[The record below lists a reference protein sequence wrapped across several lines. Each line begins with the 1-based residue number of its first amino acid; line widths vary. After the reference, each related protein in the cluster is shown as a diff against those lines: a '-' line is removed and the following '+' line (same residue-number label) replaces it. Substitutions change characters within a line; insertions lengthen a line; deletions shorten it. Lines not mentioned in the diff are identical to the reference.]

1 MEHDEMNLRTAAH
14 VTGKSTHILR
24 RAMIAG
30 RLAHRRKG
38 EGPSSQYLTTAEAL
52 MAAGFPL
59 IRSPH
64 DPIEVNAADVAP
76 GKLDDAVTIARL
88 EAQLEAANDKL
99 AFTEATL
106 NAHIARTDATL
117 DALLKALNQA
127 MLLPGGREAVPTSAP
142 DKGEEIQTPTRRTLW
157 GRRGRQ

>member
-52 MAAGFPL
+52 IAAGFPL

-64 DPIEVNAADVAP
+64 DPIEVNAADLAP
-76 GKLDDAVTIARL
+76 GKIDDAVTIARL
-88 EAQLEAANDKL
+88 EAQLEAAN
-99 AFTEATL
+99 AR
-106 NAHIARTDATL
+106 IARTDA
-117 DALLKALNQA
+117 LLNDLMGVLKQA

-142 DKGEEIQTPTRRTLW
+142 DEGETVPTPPRRTLW

>member
-1 MEHDEMNLRTAAH
+1 MQLDEMNLRTAAH

-30 RLAHRRKG
+30 RLAHRREG

-52 MAAGFPL
+52 IAAGFPL

-88 EAQLEAANDKL
+88 EAQLEAAN
-99 AFTEATL
+99 AR
-106 NAHIARTDATL
+106 IARTDAVL
-117 DALLKALNQA
+117 DNLMKALNQA

-142 DKGEEIQTPTRRTLW
+142 DKGETIQTPPRRTLW
-157 GRRGRQ
+157 GRRGRH